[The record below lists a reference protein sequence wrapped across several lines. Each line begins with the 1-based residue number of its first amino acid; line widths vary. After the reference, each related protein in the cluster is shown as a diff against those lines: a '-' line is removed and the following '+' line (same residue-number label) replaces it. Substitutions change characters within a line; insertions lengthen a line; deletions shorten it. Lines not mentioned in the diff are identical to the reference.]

1 MDMTLSLRRKDVVI
15 NKPPVSQILQRW
27 PALFRESQVYQEF
40 NRVVGKNLK
49 QEFYGSLDRHCPQL
63 IQIFRSKRGL
73 AGQILSDLLQQ
84 AKASDDGDSYQHV
97 PVGILSLE
105 NEDVAL
111 QPLSIHL
118 HPSSVGIIL
127 EGNVVMDNLDNIP
140 QAMCLLFGLTYAL
153 HLGYPKCMGN
163 TFLFIQ
169 QVLLGLGKKELK
181 GKILAVTNQLTM

>member
-1 MDMTLSLRRKDVVI
+1 MYFSNLQSLV
-15 NKPPVSQILQRW
+15 Q
-27 PALFRESQVYQEF
+27 
-40 NRVVGKNLK
+40 
-49 QEFYGSLDRHCPQL
+49 
-63 IQIFRSKRGL
+63 
-73 AGQILSDLLQQ
+73 
-84 AKASDDGDSYQHV
+84 ASDDGDSYQHV
-97 PVGILSLE
+97 PVGILSIE

-111 QPLSIHL
+111 HPLAIRL

-153 HLGYPKCMGN
+153 HLDYPKCMGN

-169 QVLLGLGKKELK
+169 HVLLGLGKKELK

>member
-1 MDMTLSLRRKDVVI
+1 MYFSNLQSLV
-15 NKPPVSQILQRW
+15 Q
-27 PALFRESQVYQEF
+27 
-40 NRVVGKNLK
+40 
-49 QEFYGSLDRHCPQL
+49 
-63 IQIFRSKRGL
+63 
-73 AGQILSDLLQQ
+73 
-84 AKASDDGDSYQHV
+84 ASDDGDLYEHV
-97 PVGILSLE
+97 PVGILSFE
-105 NEDVAL
+105 NVAL

-118 HPSSVGIIL
+118 HPPSVGIIL

-153 HLGYPKCMGN
+153 HLDYPKCMGN

>member
-1 MDMTLSLRRKDVVI
+1 MYFSNLQSLV
-15 NKPPVSQILQRW
+15 Q
-27 PALFRESQVYQEF
+27 
-40 NRVVGKNLK
+40 
-49 QEFYGSLDRHCPQL
+49 
-63 IQIFRSKRGL
+63 
-73 AGQILSDLLQQ
+73 
-84 AKASDDGDSYQHV
+84 ASDDSYQHV

-140 QAMCLLFGLTYAL
+140 QAMRLLFGLTYAL
-153 HLGYPKCMGN
+153 DYPKCMGN
-163 TFLFIQ
+163 TFIFIQ
-169 QVLLGLGKKELK
+169 QVLLGLGKEELK